1 MFVRDN
7 GPVGAINGLVIK
19 VIYLCIEANS
29 LRKANNLRKWKF
41 KVRYCTPQFDQ
52 QEKLYLSPPYTTI
65 PETNI

>member
-41 KVRYCTPQFDQ
+41 KMTGG
-52 QEKLYLSPPYTTI
+52 KILYSEI
-65 PETNI
+65 